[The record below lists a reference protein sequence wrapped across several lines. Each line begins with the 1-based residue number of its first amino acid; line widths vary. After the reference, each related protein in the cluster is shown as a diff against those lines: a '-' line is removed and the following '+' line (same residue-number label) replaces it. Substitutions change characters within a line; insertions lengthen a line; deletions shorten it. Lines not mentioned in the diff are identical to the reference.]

1 MPIPTKVTPTT
12 PTTPTT
18 PMTAATL
25 TPAPSPMELKM
36 MELTDQFSRLALRL
50 EANFANKPASAANV
64 PRPFPG
70 AMPRPFGERFSN
82 CIWCDAT
89 DHMRQLCP
97 AFMAVLREGKVRYNE
112 NRRLVNIATGEEL
125 PLNFGRGGQQMIF
138 KQQLAS
144 AAAAQLSGSS
154 NVNAI
159 TAEPQYATLGS
170 ENSVVLTTLYDD
182 GTARH
187 DIIDVEVDEKRK
199 RDDIAG
205 QSGRRVRFRND
216 ETPTPSPPESAR
228 SASAPPFAPIPPVP
242 IPHAPMQPPSAQQQ
256 TTNPISA
263 TESVPT
269 PTVHASDHTKKYRL
283 ASGLDETTP
292 ISAIGEKLMDTPV
305 SLTLREVFASSSS
318 IATYM
323 HDQTRKR
330 RVPIDSHLESMVLST
345 APAPSSVPP
354 IVEINNASLVP
365 LYAAPSG
372 RVSATLNGQAK
383 VGSLLDDG
391 SEVNIMPRR
400 TFDKLDFP
408 IDMDI
413 QWKISSFGPKSP
425 PDGCVGVCHGLPV
438 DIGGVEVKVPVF
450 VVEESSHD
458 LLLGRPWGKMA
469 RAMFINE
476 DNGDY
481 VCRIKSPDGRR
492 IVQFVAARANHPRN
506 RSYAREADGTF
517 PVEHLKA

>member
-458 LLLGRPWGKMA
+458 LLLGRP
-469 RAMFINE
+469 
-476 DNGDY
+476 
-481 VCRIKSPDGRR
+481 
-492 IVQFVAARANHPRN
+492 
-506 RSYAREADGTF
+506 
-517 PVEHLKA
+517 